1 MPDPVIL
8 LHGAWQ
14 GAWVWDSLAPAMAA
28 AGWAPVAPDLP
39 GNGADG
45 RAPGEVTFE
54 DHIAHV
60 QTLILAAD
68 TPVRLVAHSGAGVL
82 ATALAERH
90 PDRIAG
96 IVAICAM
103 LLPSGVT
110 FPEFS
115 APFVAADPAAQGI
128 VPWLEQAPGG
138 TRVPPEFARAIF
150 YHDAPEDAAHAA
162 AARLTVQGHAV
173 RAPRVDWT
181 PDRAGRVPVGYIRCG
196 TDRSVLPA
204 VQDGM
209 CATRPL
215 TRIIALPTGHAPM
228 LADPEGLARATLD
241 LLGAPV

>member
-14 GAWVWDSLAPAMAA
+14 GAWVWDGLVPVLSA

-45 RAPGEVTFE
+45 RSPGDVTFD
-54 DHIAHV
+54 DHIGHV
-60 QTLILAAD
+60 QSLILPAE
-68 TPVRLVAHSGAGVL
+68 TPVRLIAHSGAGVL

-110 FPEFS
+110 FPEFTT
-115 APFVAADPAAQGI
+115 PFVAADPAAQGI
-128 VPWLEQAPGG
+128 GPWLEQAPGG
-138 TRVPPEFARAIF
+138 TRVPAVAARHVF
-150 YHDAPEDAAHAA
+150 YHDAPDAAARSA

-181 PDRAGRVPVGYIRCG
+181 ADRAGRVSTGYIRCG
-196 TDRSVLPA
+196 ADRSVLPA
-204 VQDGM
+204 VQDAM
-209 CATRPL
+209 CATRRL
-215 TRIIALPTGHAPM
+215 TRIIPLPTGHAPM
-228 LADPEGLARATLD
+228 LADPSALARATLD
-241 LLGAPV
+241 LLDLPG